1 MRRKET
7 GPGLL
12 WALAVAGTSC
22 AQSQGR
28 SRPHASD
35 GDSILVA
42 GGRSRG
48 DSSLRREG
56 LGTKLSFSKGWEAS
70 AAQLATLTGQP
81 AARPVWLCSGKL
93 HSAEPLGPMHRGSV
107 LPAPQGQ
114 VMPTQVQLLRQE
126 QESIPLLRCHSAV
139 GRNRL
144 VPQVHRENRAG
155 SSEGPNCSPQ
165 PPSDK
170 ASFVRIPHQVISSI
184 CGSKA

>member
-1 MRRKET
+1 MLPTPANFQAEHISAEKRDCSLIACGSLDLGRLQAAPTVQPSADAPRWQQQTDPSRQCAARRQ
-7 GPGLL
+7 GQASCGL
-12 WALAVAGTSC
+12 WQSLAPPVS
-22 AQSQGR
+22 QSQGH

-93 HSAEPLGPMHRGSV
+93 HAAEPL
-107 LPAPQGQ
+107 APCTGQ
-114 VMPTQVQLLRQE
+114 EVSNEWRRQPD
-126 QESIPLLRCHSAV
+126 PLF
-139 GRNRL
+139 
-144 VPQVHRENRAG
+144 
-155 SSEGPNCSPQ
+155 
-165 PPSDK
+165 PS
-170 ASFVRIPHQVISSI
+170 
-184 CGSKA
+184 